1 RGCCCPG
8 ARAARH
14 RSNLKFLVDSAVSPL
29 LTVALRD
36 AGHDAVHTLDYG
48 LASSTDE
55 TVLLRAMTEGRIV
68 ITSDTDFGELLAQ
81 SGASQ
86 PSVILFRRSSGKP
99 SAEFALLTAVL
110 NHLEVRE
117 ALANG
122 AIIVVDPRR
131 MRIRK
136 LPIGSLDE

>member
-1 RGCCCPG
+1 
-8 ARAARH
+8 
-14 RSNLKFLVDSAVSPL
+14 LKFLVDSAVSL
-29 LTVALRD
+29 LLAVELRG
-36 AGHDAVHTLDYG
+36 AGHDAVHTFDYV
-48 LASSTDE
+48 LVSSTDE
-55 TVLLRAMTEGRIV
+55 TVLLRAATEGRIV

-99 SAEFALLTAVL
+99 LVEFALLTVAL
-110 NHLEVRE
+110 NRLEVRE
-117 ALANG
+117 ALTNG

-136 LPIGSLDE
+136 LLIGSLDE